1 MLLWATI
8 WIQSD
13 INHEMLELYKKKNL
27 SYLKKELYK
36 TKKELNYIYS
46 TKFFNLYNV
55 KYF

>member
-1 MLLWATI
+1 
-8 WIQSD
+8 
-13 INHEMLELYKKKNL
+13 MLELYKKKNL